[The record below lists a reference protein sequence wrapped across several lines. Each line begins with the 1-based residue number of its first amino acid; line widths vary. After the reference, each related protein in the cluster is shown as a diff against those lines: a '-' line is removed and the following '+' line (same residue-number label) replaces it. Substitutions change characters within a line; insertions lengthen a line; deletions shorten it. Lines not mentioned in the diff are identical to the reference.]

1 MHVLHSIL
9 LHVYI
14 ILNNNK
20 EISTLIHHYIIT
32 IIHIHIITLMHYYM
46 YTR

>member
-20 EISTLIHHYIIT
+20 EISTLIHHYIII
-32 IIHIHIITLMHYYM
+32 IIHIYIITLIHYYM